1 MKRIQTE
8 GTKASNAAG
17 VGVSAL
23 LVLLALLSFSF
34 PLRAQQP
41 VLPFTNL
48 VNGDTTY
55 FFNLHPLPGSKDLDY
70 DNWSESLDSWV
81 VFLSSYDST
90 DFIVNISGKC
100 GMAPSPIH
108 GHIDIWDGDPM
119 YGTRVVY
126 NFSDSTLTDT
136 IRIHGH
142 RLTMHIQYDAYSL
155 NNSYSRQRHIGVQW
169 ASATP
174 NYQWF
179 EHNGE
184 PQPYSCTG
192 PSWFLLSNSIT
203 SSQALLT
210 VTNRDSTTIM
220 RFLGA
225 DTPLTSDSILLTG
238 LSPNTRYYIT
248 IYDSSTINTPWCWK
262 RCYFTTLPESHHGIP
277 NFEDLSSNYVQG
289 ISNNTAG
296 FLCCDPEY
304 SAFSYHTLNHDTLAT
319 DGICY
324 DRLRVVPPGKTWS
337 IRLGN
342 WLLRDSE
349 SIEYHLHVDTND
361 YSLIMLY
368 YAAVLQNPDHSP
380 SCQPRFMMQILDSS
394 GTVIDPQCGSA
405 DFVAS
410 GDLGWYSV
418 PPEVLWKD
426 WTTVGINLIPY
437 HGQDICLRFTTAD
450 CCQGG
455 HFGYAYF
462 YAECQQ
468 PIATAELC
476 GNVDTNT
483 FTAPDGFYYL
493 WYVGNDTADSISSSQ
508 TVTYPTNEGTI
519 RCRLSYIENPSCY
532 LTMNTYISN
541 YWPWAEIDTLRTI
554 SHGCMGYEVQFAN
567 RSTILGNDSLPL
579 PDRPPCHQ
587 ARWDFGDGD
596 TSSDYSPTHLYLQ
609 PGTYTV
615 TLIASLYGDCTD
627 TTQFTINYTGPG
639 YVETTLPVDTF
650 CYNSTYQW
658 YSFEVGNP
666 YITAPTEYS
675 LRRLVGFTSD
685 GCDSFLV
692 QPLLQLPPDSTLDIL
707 QQPNC
712 NGSRYWLTAVTACP
726 VVEWSSAAY
735 DSLLDGNEH
744 DRVVWVE
751 PADDGAVYTL
761 TSFHIYRGDSLFC
774 PTSKSIGLHLI
785 NPPNAAL
792 KVAPTVLSYAN
803 LEVTATDVSAD
814 FPTRQWSVCPYPFG
828 DTLRLIETTRTLH
841 YTASADLDSLVVLLA
856 VSNGVCFDTATATLP
871 MVRSALWIPNI
882 FTPSQP
888 SNNRFIIVGGNIQ
901 EGTLT
906 VYNRLGLEVY
916 TTTDPAAG
924 WDGTHNGT
932 PCPQGAYPWHFRYR
946 TTIDPDRWHET
957 TGTVTLIR

>member
-1 MKRIQTE
+1 MKKQTE
-8 GTKASNAAG
+8 SIRTSGGKRT
-17 VGVSAL
+17 VGP
-23 LVLLALLSFSF
+23 VLFAFLCVLFFAT
-34 PLRAQQP
+34 PLRAQ
-41 VLPFTNL
+41 VLSSTNL

-55 FFNLHPLPGSKDLDY
+55 FFNQHPVPGSKDLY
-70 DNWSESLDSWV
+70 YNNWSESLDSWV
-81 VFLSSYDST
+81 VFLSTYDST

-119 YGTRVVY
+119 HGTRVVY

-142 RLTMHIQYDAYSL
+142 RLTMHVQYDAYSL

-174 NYQWF
+174 NYQWL
-179 EHNGE
+179 EHTGE

-192 PSWFLLSNSIT
+192 LSWSLLSNSIT

-324 DRLRVVPPGKTWS
+324 NRLRLVPPGKTWS

-405 DFVAS
+405 DFAAS

-476 GNVDTNT
+476 GSVDTNT
-483 FTAPDGFYYL
+483 FSAPDGFYYL
-493 WYVGNDTADSISSSQ
+493 WYAGNDITDTISTDQ
-508 TVTYPTNEGTI
+508 TVTYATSEGTI
-519 RCRLSYIENPSCY
+519 RCRLSYIENPACY
-532 LTMNTYISN
+532 LTMNTYITN
-541 YWPWAEIDTLRTI
+541 YWPWAEVDTVRTVTY
-554 SHGCMGYEVQFAN
+554 GCAGYEVQFAN

-579 PDRPPCHQ
+579 SYNPPCDN
-587 ARWDFGDGD
+587 AWWDFGDGY
-596 TSSDYSPTHLYLQ
+596 TSTDYAPSHLYLR

-615 TLIASLYGDCTD
+615 TLIASLDAGCSD
-627 TTQFTINYTGPG
+627 TTQYTVVYADPG
-639 YVETTLPVDTF
+639 YVETVLPIDTF
-650 CYNSTYQW
+650 CYSSTYQW
-658 YSFEVGNP
+658 RNQQVGNP
-666 YITAPTEYS
+666 SITEPTEFS
-675 LRRLVGFTSD
+675 LRSQAGWTAD
-685 GCDSFLV
+685 GCDSFVV
-692 QPLLQLPPDSTLDIL
+692 QPLVQLPPDSTLVIY

-712 NGSRYWLTAVTACP
+712 DGSRYWLTAVTQLP
-726 VVEWSSAAY
+726 VVEWSSSPH
-735 DSLLDGNEH
+735 DSTLDGNEH
-744 DRVVWVE
+744 SSLVYVE
-751 PADDGAVYTL
+751 PVGDEAVYTL
-761 TSFHIYRGDSLFC
+761 TSFYIFRDDSLFC
-774 PTSKSIGLHLI
+774 PTSKSVALHPI
-785 NPPNAAL
+785 KPPKAAL
-792 KVAPTVLSYAN
+792 KVVPVILTYTSLDLTAMDLSD
-803 LEVTATDVSAD
+803 EFSS
-814 FPTRQWSVCPYPFG
+814 RQWLIISYPG
-828 DTLRLIETTRTLH
+828 SDTIRLVDTRASIN
-841 YTASADLDSLVVLLA
+841 YTASASWDSLTVLLA
-856 VSNGVCFDTATATLP
+856 VGNGICTDTATATLHI
-871 MVRSALWIPNI
+871 SHASSWIPNV

-888 SNNRFIIVGGNIQ
+888 TNNRFFIVNEDIL

-906 VYNRLGLEVY
+906 IYNRHGLKVY
-916 TTTDPAAG
+916 SSSDPGVG

-932 PCPQGAYPWHFRYR
+932 PCPQGAYPWYFRYR
-946 TTIDPDRWHET
+946 TVIDPDRWHEV
-957 TGTVTLIR
+957 TGTVTLLR